1 MVAAHFGELV
11 VFRQEAVPR
20 VDRVHPAG
28 GGSGE
33 DVGDVEIALAAQ
45 GVAHADRLIGQLD
58 VKCVFVDR
66 AVDGHRGDAEFAA
79 AAQNP
84 EGDFAAVGDQHF
96 ADGHPAAVQA

>member
-11 VFRQEAVPR
+11 IFRQEAVPR

-45 GVAHADRLIGQLD
+45 GIADADVDDYEADYVAIDD
-58 VKCVFVDR
+58 
-66 AVDGHRGDAEFAA
+66 DGFDSED
-79 AAQNP
+79 
-84 EGDFAAVGDQHF
+84 EE
-96 ADGHPAAVQA
+96 